1 MVLHSFKTLLKFW
14 LTFIYSFNENNE
26 LNLKRLRR
34 NIVVYILKIL
44 LIIVSR
50 ILNSTKYINKR
61 VQNRDDNKN
70 EFSKIKFIYKT
81 IYNSL

>member
-1 MVLHSFKTLLKFW
+1 M
-14 LTFIYSFNENNE
+14 
-26 LNLKRLRR
+26 KRLRR

-50 ILNSTKYINKR
+50 ILNTTKYINKR